1 VRGKFIVCVVLI
13 GRGLLD
19 RNLTGAFPEFADTLP
34 EFTGALLEF
43 TGALL
48 EFTGTLL
55 EFTRVGRHPYLPA
68 PLIGPPLLL
77 MLYVLDAL
85 LQERGTI
92 IVPFG
97 MFERV
102 T

>member
-1 VRGKFIVCVVLI
+1 MRGKFIVCVVLI

-34 EFTGALLEF
+34 EF